1 MDSVEEFL
9 KEEEDRRNLS
19 LEHMTINEACL
30 LDITSG
36 IATLFDKLK
45 DIKLKLVRIFDYF
58 KF

>member
-1 MDSVEEFL
+1 VDSVEEFL

-19 LEHMTINEACL
+19 LEHMTINEARL

-45 DIKLKLVRIFDYF
+45 DIKLKLVRIFEYF
-58 KF
+58 